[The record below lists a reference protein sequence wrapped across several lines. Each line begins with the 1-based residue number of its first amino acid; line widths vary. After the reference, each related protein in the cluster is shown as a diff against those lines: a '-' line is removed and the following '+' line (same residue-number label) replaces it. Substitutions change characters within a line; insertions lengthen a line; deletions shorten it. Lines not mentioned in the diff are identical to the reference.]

1 MATTKFRVLLVEE
14 DAELAG
20 AMMAP
25 LSNSGYKGRHVS
37 QPLTGIAAFKS
48 QKPHLVLLSLG
59 LPHIGGAALCGPIRA
74 LSSVPIVILSV
85 RTRREDQL
93 HALNLGADE
102 FITVRP
108 FDEQLTMAR
117 ILSLMRRVYHYAPPQ
132 LELQEPLAI
141 QPTPQPLSQLP
152 PGWATCDSCGYMGP
166 QGRFDRINTL
176 GERAMSCPHCDRSQ
190 NLVFAVT

>member
-1 MATTKFRVLLVEE
+1 
-14 DAELAG
+14 
-20 AMMAP
+20 MMAP
-25 LSNSGYKGRHVS
+25 LAAAGFQGHHVS
-37 QPLTGIAAFKS
+37 QTPVGIAAF
-48 QKPHLVLLSLG
+48 QKHQPHLVLLSLG

-117 ILSLMRRVYHYAPPQ
+117 IVSLMRRVYHYAPPQ
-132 LELQEPLAI
+132 IELEESTAMEP
-141 QPTPQPLSQLP
+141 PPQPLSQLP

-166 QGRFDRINTL
+166 QGRFDRINSK
-176 GERAMSCPHCDRSQ
+176 GERAMSCPHCDRNQ
-190 NLVFAVT
+190 HLVFTVA